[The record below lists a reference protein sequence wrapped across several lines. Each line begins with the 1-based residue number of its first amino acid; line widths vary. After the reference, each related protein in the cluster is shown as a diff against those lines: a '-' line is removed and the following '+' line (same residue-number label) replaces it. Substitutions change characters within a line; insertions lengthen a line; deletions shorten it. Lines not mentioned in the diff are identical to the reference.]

1 MGTEFPWRWGRGT
14 ISANLDVIWGIWM
27 SSGECR
33 CGTEISMLTQCRR
46 EGIPVPVLARTDTNE
61 LFGAIGDVYFL
72 VTKFIDGSLLPKF
85 SHDSARIV
93 ARTLGA
99 IHRVQLSSV
108 KDPYYY
114 TNEIFQKSMADKRN
128 QLGEIAPLVDAGL
141 EAGDR
146 LAKVSMPKHVTHC
159 ELRPRH
165 LIQAPNGAVYVLDF
179 ERTALEPRPF
189 DLSRCFLFFCA
200 RTRLSL
206 DNSLYNSIYREYR
219 LSTNLSDEEKG
230 LCTITLCIIV
240 GLIYFSTLCSKAAPQ
255 ASRPS
260 ALGRRWCRSSK
271 MGQADS
277 TIAC

>member
-1 MGTEFPWRWGRGT
+1 MSDQYRNT
-14 ISANLDVIWGIWM
+14 IGPVSVTKHLPGDEDTACRELMTSEGHFVLKAYSDRD
-27 SSGECR
+27 R
-33 CGTEISMLTQCRR
+33 CGTEISMLTQRRR

-108 KDPYYY
+108 KNPYYY
-114 TNEIFQKSMADKRN
+114 TNEIFQKLMADKRN
-128 QLGEIAPLVDAGL
+128 QLSEIAPLVDAGL

-189 DLSRCFLFFCA
+189 DLSRCFLFFCV
-200 RTRLSL
+200 RTRLAL
-206 DNSLYNSIYREYR
+206 D
-219 LSTNLSDEEKG
+219 
-230 LCTITLCIIV
+230 
-240 GLIYFSTLCSKAAPQ
+240 
-255 ASRPS
+255 
-260 ALGRRWCRSSK
+260 
-271 MGQADS
+271 
-277 TIAC
+277 